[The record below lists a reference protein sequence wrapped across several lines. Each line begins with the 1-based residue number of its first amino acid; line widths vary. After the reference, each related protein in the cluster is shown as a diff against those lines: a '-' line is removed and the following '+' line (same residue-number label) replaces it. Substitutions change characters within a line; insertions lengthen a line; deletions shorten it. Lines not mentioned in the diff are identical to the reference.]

1 MAFLG
6 YYLLNWTRNT
16 EIDQLESQL
25 ASEAKLISDISLPY
39 FADSSANSQLD
50 ALAKSL
56 GKEISTRIT
65 FISPDGVVLGDT
77 DQDPST
83 MENHGTR
90 PEVASA
96 LTTGS
101 GRAIRYSTTLHE
113 NMMYVAISVS
123 SQGSTEGIIRAALP
137 MTAVQDSVTATTATM
152 AGAVALV
159 AVFVILAT
167 ILIAG
172 MLTRPVRRITKAA
185 EAIASGKLD
194 QQIDANTDDEIGR
207 LGHAFNEMA
216 VNIKNT
222 MAVLDSERNRLVSII
237 SVLKDGVIMT
247 GPDTGVI
254 LVNPAAEKLFNI
266 KQDRVTGRPIIEV
279 IPDYEVDNLVKAC
292 VAENAERSI
301 QLDSNSRFLRIIAA
315 PIATGEIKGCLV
327 LFQDL
332 TEMRSLQ
339 TMRREFVGNVSH
351 EIRTPLAAMKAIS
364 ETLRDGALYDQLA
377 AKDFLERLDVE
388 LDGMTQMVNEL
399 IELSRIETG
408 TIKLKLEPVDLNA
421 LVKEVANRLKP
432 QADRN
437 HLTLSTNYYADLPTT
452 SADRERVR
460 QVITNILHNAIKFTP
475 PQGKILV
482 STRQEGQTII
492 AEVSDTGIGI
502 AAEDLPHIFERFFK
516 ADKSRSTTGTG
527 LGLAIAKHT
536 IQAHGGNIWVTSEPR
551 KRFCFR
557 IQSSDD

>member
-1 MAFLG
+1 
-6 YYLLNWTRNT
+6 
-16 EIDQLESQL
+16 
-25 ASEAKLISDISLPY
+25 
-39 FADSSANSQLD
+39 
-50 ALAKSL
+50 
-56 GKEISTRIT
+56 
-65 FISPDGVVLGDT
+65 
-77 DQDPST
+77 
-83 MENHGTR
+83 
-90 PEVASA
+90 
-96 LTTGS
+96 
-101 GRAIRYSTTLHE
+101 
-113 NMMYVAISVS
+113 
-123 SQGSTEGIIRAALP
+123 
-137 MTAVQDSVTATTATM
+137 
-152 AGAVALV
+152 
-159 AVFVILAT
+159 
-167 ILIAG
+167 
-172 MLTRPVRRITKAA
+172 
-185 EAIASGKLD
+185 
-194 QQIDANTDDEIGR
+194 
-207 LGHAFNEMA
+207 
-216 VNIKNT
+216 
-222 MAVLDSERNRLVSII
+222 
-237 SVLKDGVIMT
+237 
-247 GPDTGVI
+247 
-254 LVNPAAEKLFNI
+254 
-266 KQDRVTGRPIIEV
+266 
-279 IPDYEVDNLVKAC
+279 
-292 VAENAERSI
+292 
-301 QLDSNSRFLRIIAA
+301 
-315 PIATGEIKGCLV
+315 
-327 LFQDL
+327 
-332 TEMRSLQ
+332 MRSLQ

-536 IQAHGGNIWVTSEPR
+536 IQAHGGNIWVTSEPG
-551 KRFCFR
+551 KGSVFGF
-557 IQSSDD
+557 SLPMTDN